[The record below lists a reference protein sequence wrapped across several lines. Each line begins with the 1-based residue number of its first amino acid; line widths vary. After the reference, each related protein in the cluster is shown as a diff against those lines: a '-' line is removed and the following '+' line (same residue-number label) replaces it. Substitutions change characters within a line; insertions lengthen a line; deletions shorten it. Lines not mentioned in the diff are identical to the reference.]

1 MYGVSIDDRPD
12 SPVGSPDT
20 RRTIAIHWEW
30 TTEYTRIEMAKAL
43 GVQKRTV
50 DRYIREGP
58 TDAVQKQMAD
68 VESEVRLIAVAA
80 LKQQLK
86 AAGSRSKTV
95 EKPVKIWQDDSG
107 NVRIREKRDDT
118 GEVVERAPVNIDV
131 EMMPDEEA
139 RYYARAEVREIL
151 DQLADL
157 VGAKEP
163 DQLEVEGSGIIIHTK
178 ANDSG

>member
-1 MYGVSIDDRPD
+1 
-12 SPVGSPDT
+12 
-20 RRTIAIHWEW
+20 
-30 TTEYTRIEMAKAL
+30 
-43 GVQKRTV
+43 V

-68 VESEVRLIAVAA
+68 VESEVRLIAVGE

-107 NVRIREKRDDT
+107 NVRIREKRDDI